1 MDDNIIRDYKEAVHE
16 ISKAYYFIN
25 NDESDAVYGQDVYNK
40 SIKQYPYFFIA
51 GAGISS
57 ESVKT
62 SAQIT
67 AECKRICKENQY
79 NRSRNVEE
87 QYSYWLE
94 KAFPH
99 KETRKRYIKN
109 LIKDK
114 RIPESAIKLANIL
127 LSRKVSN
134 LVVTPNFDTFIY
146 DTLKLFGENNIII
159 SDTCKSAG
167 KLNIES
173 NSLNILHVYGT
184 YEFYDCVSQ
193 KYTNERNKDLDE
205 LFSVRSF
212 LRTALNGMS
221 PLVIGY
227 SGWENDVIMSEL
239 KERFKMPLKY
249 KMYWFCHNEEDYK
262 NLPLWIKYSDEE
274 KKIVRDDV
282 IFVLPKEERV
292 YGFEIDDDLKY
303 SDFNDVLDSG
313 EVLSSFISEFNIK
326 SPDIIQNPIRF
337 LKKYFE
343 ENFSKNIYSDFLL
356 LRFNE
361 SGNDKE
367 IQAIKEAII
376 SKDIVEIINKTE
388 NFANNLDAHGEEN
401 VRILLNY
408 LVTTIEQ
415 HTVAG
420 LEKGNLKKV
429 INLYKKLYKYMEK
442 SSVDKDKLDLIKVRL
457 EEILTLDNYSVIKGE
472 IDSILNIMNTI
483 SESSEGYKDVYR
495 KCINIKL
502 SHSEED
508 SDDLYNSII
517 DKIQKWD
524 EPEDRKLLI
533 KMYMEKAI
541 FLEEDDDMEG
551 SVAMLENAEK
561 YFPYV
566 KDDEW
571 LENVFILCR
580 LRKAELYNDLE
591 EYDKALTEIDAV
603 KNRYYDREDLK
614 LKQFLAD
621 TMILK
626 GSILKKNM
634 RLEEAE
640 ESFDEIYSKYS
651 MDKDENIRRKAV
663 KALINKAEVLEMD
676 EDFYEAIEVYNDI
689 INRYK
694 DDNDDELRRAAAQAR
709 LNKLVILTK
718 NEKDEVIVRKCNEIL
733 NIYKDENDE
742 KIKLV
747 CLQVTLCK
755 AIGLHNSGKQKEA
768 MELYNDI
775 IKARKED
782 ADIKMKS
789 LIMEARIFKSY
800 CLKDNTETLDTKEMC
815 NEIITL
821 CKSDEGKKAK
831 TKVVETMLNQAD
843 SLIKSGDVDE
853 GIKIYNEI
861 EITYKDNAKIIGT
874 IREFIQSI
882 AKYSFDSAKLIYE
895 QLKYNCINSSYEV
908 EDEVLLAGF
917 SILINNKD
925 ADFNLIEDNAIGLSR
940 RNDNIKKEIEA
951 IVGNIGTDAYMNK
964 NFNMAEKY
972 YYLLY
977 RLNNNM
983 CLNIAYMIRRK
994 EVKNANIYPDCEALI
1009 ESAAVKGSDMA
1020 NINKALL
1027 LADKEMYDDA
1037 VACIRKINNTASFE
1051 WWKHMDDGESEKYKV
1066 LFMGLITGRISES
1079 ELNIN
1084 DVIEKLEGF
1093 HENDFILHIERVI
1106 YLEK

>member
-1 MDDNIIRDYKEAVHE
+1 MYGNIIRDYTEAVHE

-25 NDESDAVYGQDVYNK
+25 NDGSDTLYGRDIYNK
-40 SIKQYPYFFIA
+40 PIKQYPYFFIA

-62 SAQIT
+62 SAQIIS
-67 AECKRICKENQY
+67 ECKSICKESQY
-79 NRSRNVEE
+79 NRSENVGE

-99 KETRKRYIKN
+99 KETRRRYIEN

-114 RIPESAIKLANIL
+114 RIPESTIKLANIL

-134 LVVTPNFDTFIY
+134 LVVTTNFDTFIY

-159 SDTCKSAG
+159 SDTCRSAG

-184 YEFYDCVSQ
+184 YEFYDCGNK
-193 KYTNERNKDLDE
+193 KYSNEGNKKDDE

-249 KMYWFCHNEEDYK
+249 KMYWFCHSEEDYK
-262 NLPLWIKYSDEE
+262 KLPLWIKYYDEE
-274 KKIVRDDV
+274 KKLIRDDV
-282 IFVLPKEERV
+282 IFVLPKENRI
-292 YGFEIDDDLKY
+292 YGFEVYDDLKY
-303 SDFNDVLDSG
+303 SDFNNVLDSG

-326 SPDIIQNPIRF
+326 SPDIIQNPVQF
-337 LKKYFE
+337 LKRYFE
-343 ENFSKNIYSDFLL
+343 ESFSKNIYSDFLL

-361 SGNDKE
+361 SGEDEE
-367 IQAIKEAII
+367 IQYIKEAII
-376 SKDIVEIINKTE
+376 SKDVGRIINKTE
-388 NFANNLDAHGEEN
+388 DFASNLDVHGEKN
-401 VRILLNY
+401 VKILLSY
-408 LVTTIEQ
+408 LVITIEQ
-415 HTVAG
+415 HIVVG
-420 LEKGNLKKV
+420 LKKDDLRKL
-429 INLYKKLYKYMEK
+429 INLYKKLYKYIEK
-442 SSVDKDKLDLIKVRL
+442 SVMDKEKLDLIKVRL
-457 EEILTLDNYSVIKGE
+457 QEILSLCNYNVIKDE

-483 SESSEGYKDVYR
+483 SEESENYKDIYR
-495 KCINIKL
+495 KCIKIKL
-502 SHSEED
+502 SHTEEV
-508 SDDLYNSII
+508 DDLYNNII
-517 DKIQKWD
+517 EKIQKWD

-533 KMYMEKAI
+533 EIYMEKAL
-541 FLEEDDDMEG
+541 FLEDNEDIEG
-551 SVAMLENAEK
+551 SISMMENAEK
-561 YFPYV
+561 YFSYI
-566 KDDEW
+566 KDYEW
-571 LENVFILCR
+571 LDNVFILCR
-580 LRKAELYNDLE
+580 LRKAELFNDLE
-591 EYDKALTEIDAV
+591 EYDKALIEIDAI
-603 KNRYYDREDLK
+603 KNRFYDRENLK

-621 TMILK
+621 AMILK

-634 RLEEAE
+634 KLGEAE
-640 ESFDEIYSKYS
+640 ECFDEIYSKYS
-651 MDKDENIRRKAV
+651 MDEDATIRRKAV
-663 KALINKAEVLEMD
+663 KALVNKAEVIEMND
-676 EDFYEAIEVYNDI
+676 DFYESIEVYNDI

-694 DDNDDELRRAAAQAR
+694 NDNDDELRRLAAQAR
-709 LNKLVILTK
+709 LSKLVVLTK

-733 NIYKDENDE
+733 NIYKNESDE
-742 KIKLV
+742 KIKLI
-747 CLQVTLCK
+747 CIQVTLCK

-800 CLKDNTETLDTKEMC
+800 CLKDKTEIIDTKEMC

-821 CKSDEGKKAK
+821 CKSDEGKKEK
-831 TKVVETMLNQAD
+831 TKVVETMLSQAD
-843 SLIKSGDVDE
+843 SLIKAGDVDE

-861 EITYKDNAKIIGT
+861 ELTYNDNPKIIGT

-882 AKYSFDSAKLIYE
+882 VKYSFDNAKLIYE

-908 EDEVLLAGF
+908 EDEVLLAEF
-917 SILINNKD
+917 NIFINSKD
-925 ADFNLIEDNAIGLSR
+925 TEFNLIEDKAISLSR
-940 RNDNIKKEIEA
+940 RNNKVKKEVESI
-951 IVGNIGTDAYMNK
+951 IGNIGTDAYINN
-964 NFNMAEKY
+964 NFSMAERY

-977 RLNNNM
+977 RLNNKM
-983 CLNIAYMIRRK
+983 CINLAYMIRRN
-994 EVKNANIYPDCEALI
+994 EVQNTNIYPDCEALI
-1009 ESAAVKGSDMA
+1009 ESAVENGSDMA

-1027 LADKEMYDDA
+1027 LVDKEMYDEA
-1037 VACIRKINNTASFE
+1037 VSCIRKINNNSSFE
-1051 WWKHMDDGESEKYKV
+1051 WWKHMNDGESEKYKV
-1066 LFMGLITGRISES
+1066 LFMGLIAGKINEN

-1093 HENDFILHIERVI
+1093 HENDFILHIERVV